1 MSFIPI
7 LKAAL
12 KHMNAFFPITR
23 TLVGQQGAASS
34 LQVTSNNNH
43 IKCHNHIIK
52 VK

>member
-7 LKAAL
+7 LNAAL
-12 KHMNAFFPITR
+12 KHAFFPITR

-52 VK
+52 DK